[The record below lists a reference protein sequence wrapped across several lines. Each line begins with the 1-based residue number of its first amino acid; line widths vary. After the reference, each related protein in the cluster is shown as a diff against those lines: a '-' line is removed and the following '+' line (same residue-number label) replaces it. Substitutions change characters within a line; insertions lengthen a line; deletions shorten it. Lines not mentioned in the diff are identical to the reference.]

1 MEEEYAR
8 CQKEM
13 EAEVREAKEEL
24 ARTKGDCKEKYSKLE
39 SAIDEELELSLPS
52 PPKKDVKPEEQEKT
66 VEESPKHELG
76 KDMWKQLTR
85 VSIPVFSGDKRSYGS
100 WKAAF
105 MACVDK
111 APATAEYKLLQL
123 KKYLSGEAL
132 AAVESLGNSAEAYE
146 AAKSR
151 LERKFGGQRRQI
163 NLHLEELDQFRP
175 IRPGNAKDLDRLADL
190 LDVIVINLKEA
201 GRKEELGNGSLY
213 MKVQKKMTTSTM
225 LANYNRWVFEQKK
238 VECVET
244 LREWIIQE
252 AEFQTVAAE
261 TLCGLIGKRRDSSH
275 TFFGRPSG
283 SGKPLSTNCPLCK
296 RDHPVWSCQ
305 EFKKMDLQSRWQK
318 AKQLR
323 LCYRCLG
330 RNHKGGRCAQN
341 SRCGIDG
348 CQKTHNRALHGDQFV
363 NGGIVS
369 ESQLIEPERSLP
381 LDMGASENNSLG
393 SGTEGEQS
401 SAS

>member
-1 MEEEYAR
+1 MKRPRADW
-8 CQKEM
+8 KENF
-13 EAEVREAKEEL
+13 L
-24 ARTKGDCKEKYSKLE
+24 
-39 SAIDEELELSLPS
+39 
-52 PPKKDVKPEEQEKT
+52 
-66 VEESPKHELG
+66 
-76 KDMWKQLTR
+76 
-85 VSIPVFSGDKRSYGS
+85 
-100 WKAAF
+100 
-105 MACVDK
+105 
-111 APATAEYKLLQL
+111 
-123 KKYLSGEAL
+123 
-132 AAVESLGNSAEAYE
+132 
-146 AAKSR
+146 
-151 LERKFGGQRRQI
+151 GQRRQI

-213 MKVQKKMTTSTM
+213 MKVQKKMTSTM

-238 VECVET
+238 VECVKT

-283 SGKPLSTNCPLCK
+283 SGKPASTNCPLCK

-305 EFKKMDLQSRWQK
+305 EFKKMDVQSRWQK

-363 NGGIVS
+363 TGGIVS
-369 ESQLIEPERSLP
+369 ESQVIEPERSLP
-381 LDMGASENNSLG
+381 LDMGASENNSLS
-393 SGTEGEQS
+393 SGTEGERSTRPEHSFTTTMEPQKLQS
-401 SAS
+401 